1 MAASFTWTQ
10 GSPDQIA
17 RLIQSLS
24 RQAPNV
30 VNDIATS
37 EASCAEAWMKENAPW
52 TDRTSDAR
60 QGLFGR
66 SERSGNVITVT
77 LGHTMEYGEYL
88 ELGTRYMAPRRVVI
102 PAHRLWRLILPEQAG
117 KELMEMFAP

>member
-1 MAASFTWTQ
+1 MAATFTWTQ

-17 RLIQSLS
+17 DVLRALA

-37 EASCAEAWMKENAPW
+37 EASRAEAWMKENAPW
-52 TDRTSDAR
+52 TDRTGNAR

-77 LGHTMEYGEYL
+77 LGGTMDYIPYL
-88 ELGTRYMAPRRVVI
+88 ELGTYRMTPRRVII
-102 PAHRLWRLILPEQAG
+102 PAHRLWRFVLPEQVG
-117 KELMEMFAP
+117 LGLMELFAP

>member
-1 MAASFTWTQ
+1 MAATFTWTQ

-17 RLIQSLS
+17 DVLRALA

-37 EASCAEAWMKENAPW
+37 EASRAEAWMKENAPW
-52 TDRTSDAR
+52 TDRTGNAR
-60 QGLFGR
+60 KSLFGR

-77 LGHTMEYGEYL
+77 FGGTMDYIPYL
-88 ELGTRYMAPRRVVI
+88 ELGTYRMAPRRVII
-102 PAHRLWRLILPEQAG
+102 PAHRLWRFVLPEQVG
-117 KELMEMFAP
+117 LGLMEMFAP